1 MVEFAP
7 AGMILPERVRA
18 LYPTHRI
25 TLIDVDLLFGLMGS
39 DAWKFWYAKKEG
51 TVEPEIPRL
60 LELLEKCNA
69 SRVLD
74 FGCGTGRHTIYFAKK
89 GFEVYGFDASDT
101 AIQRARELLGNEN
114 LEASLKIWDMTHPLP
129 YQEDF
134 FDAVLA
140 LRVVHHTYARNIEL
154 IAGEIDRV
162 SKSGGYLFLQVSA
175 HYRSEPFPDK
185 REDHRFREVEPRT
198 FVPLEGEEKGIPHHE
213 FTRKELSKLFGNY
226 RFIDIHHSTEHYPGW
241 CLIARKR

>member
-60 LELLEKCNA
+60 LKLLEKCNA

-74 FGCGTGRHTIYFAKK
+74 FGCGTGRHIIYFARK
-89 GFEVYGFDASDT
+89 GFAVYGFDASDT

-140 LRVVHHTYARNIEL
+140 AR
-154 IAGEIDRV
+154 AC
-162 SKSGGYLFLQVSA
+162 K
-175 HYRSEPFPDK
+175 
-185 REDHRFREVEPRT
+185 
-198 FVPLEGEEKGIPHHE
+198 
-213 FTRKELSKLFGNY
+213 
-226 RFIDIHHSTEHYPGW
+226 
-241 CLIARKR
+241 

>member
-1 MVEFAP
+1 MDS
-7 AGMILPERVRA
+7 
-18 LYPTHRI
+18 
-25 TLIDVDLLFGLMGS
+25 DV
-39 DAWKFWYAKKEG
+39 WKAWYAKKEG

-74 FGCGTGRHTIYFAKK
+74 FGCGTGRHTVFLARK
-89 GFEVYGFDASDT
+89 GFEVYGFDASET
-101 AIQRARELLGNEN
+101 AN
-114 LEASLKIWDMTHPLP
+114 LEASLKVWDMTQPLP

-154 IAGEIDRV
+154 IVGEIHRV
-162 SKSGGYLFLQVSA
+162 LKSGRYLFLQVSA
-175 HYRSEPFPDK
+175 YCRSETLSDK
-185 REDHRFREVEPRT
+185 REDQRFREVEPRT

-213 FTRKELSKLFGNY
+213 FIKKELAKLFGNY
-226 RFIDIHHSTEHYPGW
+226 RFINIHHSTEHYPGW